1 MRAVYEWVEHTA
13 ELELRV
19 LADSAE
25 ELFAEAMR
33 ALAELMDAEEGGEPA
48 RHELTASA
56 PDRATLLAEW
66 LNELVY
72 LAESRGFVPD
82 RVERFQLG
90 EVDVEATVSGRT
102 ATPRPLVKAVTYH
115 GLSLAESDGRWS
127 ATVVLDV

>member
-1 MRAVYEWVEHTA
+1 MRAVYEWVDHIA

-19 LADSAE
+19 LAGSAE

-33 ALAELMDAEEGGEPA
+33 ALAELMDAAEGGEPA
-48 RHELTASA
+48 RHELAASA
-56 PDRATLLAEW
+56 PDRATLLVEW

-72 LAESRGFVPD
+72 LAASRGFVPD

-90 EVDVEATVSGRT
+90 ELDVEATVSGRT
-102 ATPRPLVKAVTYH
+102 AAPRPLVKAVTYH
-115 GLSLAESDGRWS
+115 GLSLAERDGRWS